1 MKICL
6 FTPSS
11 PSPEKDLKRGLA
23 ILKDELAAQCPDLEI
38 RDKAL
43 IDMSRANPDFD
54 YVSSTDRE
62 KAMVFQTLTGDSSC
76 NFILCSRGGYG
87 ALRWLHMVGWDS
99 AAAWRPRVVGF
110 SDVTVIL
117 SAILRAG
124 GSCIHG
130 PMLNTLSNT
139 AGAAR
144 QALWKVLIK
153 GELPA
158 IEGVAVK
165 NGDYQGVLVGG
176 NFTSLCH
183 LIGTPFEP
191 DWQDKILFL
200 EDCNEPAYRLDR
212 MLTHMK
218 LAGVFDRIGGLAL
231 GQFTDKDRRGTA
243 LPLRLLQDRLSG
255 FTFPVISD
263 LPVGHGRMNMPL
275 GLGASYRIS
284 GKTAFLTPLL

>member
-11 PSPEKDLKRGLA
+11 PSPEKDLKQGLG
-23 ILKDELAAQCPDLEI
+23 ILKEEFTALCPDLEI
-38 RDKAL
+38 CDTTL
-43 IDMSRANPDFD
+43 LNMNRANPDLH
-54 YVSSTDRE
+54 YVSSTDPE
-62 KAMVFQTLTGDSSC
+62 KAVVFQALTADSSC
-76 NFILCSRGGYG
+76 SFILCSRGGYG
-87 ALRWLHMVGWDS
+87 ALRWLHLVRWDS
-99 AAAWRPRVVGF
+99 AAGWKPCLIGF
-110 SDVTVIL
+110 SDITVIF

-130 PMLNTLSNT
+130 PMLNTLAYT

-144 QALWKVLIK
+144 QALWKALAT
-153 GELPA
+153 GELPEIKGA
-158 IEGVAVK
+158 AVRD
-165 NGDYQGVLVGG
+165 GDYRGVLIGG
-176 NFTSLCH
+176 NLTSLCH

-231 GQFTDKDRRGTA
+231 GQFTDRDRGGTA
-243 LPLRLLQDRLSG
+243 LPLTLLQDRLSG

-263 LPVGHGRMNMPL
+263 LPAGHGSMNMPL
-275 GLGASYRIS
+275 GLGVSYRIS
-284 GKTAFLTPLL
+284 GKTACLTPLL

>member
-11 PSPEKDLKRGLA
+11 PSSEKDLKRGLE
-23 ILKDELAAQCPDLEI
+23 ILKEELAELCPDLEI
-38 RDKAL
+38 HDKIL
-43 IDMSRANPDFD
+43 WDMSRANPDLD

-62 KAMVFQTLTGDSSC
+62 KARVFQTLAADSSC
-76 NFILCSRGGYG
+76 SFILCSRGGYG
-87 ALRWLHMVGWDS
+87 ALRWLHMVRWDS
-99 AAAWRPRVVGF
+99 AGGRKPLLIGF

-130 PMLNTLSNT
+130 PMLNTLAHTSD
-139 AGAAR
+139 AAR
-144 QALWKVLIK
+144 KALWKALIT
-153 GELPA
+153 GELPEIKGA
-158 IEGVAVK
+158 SVRD
-165 NGDYQGVLVGG
+165 GDYRGVLVGG
-176 NFTSLCH
+176 NLTSLCH

-231 GQFTDKDRRGTA
+231 GQFTDKDRRKAA
-243 LPLRLLQDRLSG
+243 LSLTLLEDRLSG
-255 FTFPVISD
+255 FTFPVIFD
-263 LPVGHGRMNMPL
+263 LPAGHGSMNLPL
-275 GLGASYRIS
+275 GLGVSYRIS
-284 GKTAFLTPLL
+284 GRSACLTPLL